1 MVKAGEPEYSRIENT
16 QVTENR
22 NAKTAR
28 NGKFAFKLER
38 IWSATFSGRSQIS
51 RARSS
56 FSGYCSSFST
66 DLGRS
71 FYPVCAQPFPVRTQ
85 THEGR

>member
-28 NGKFAFKLER
+28 NGKFALKLELFHP
-38 IWSATFSGRSQIS
+38 WSTS
-51 RARSS
+51 
-56 FSGYCSSFST
+56 CT
-66 DLGRS
+66 
-71 FYPVCAQPFPVRTQ
+71 
-85 THEGR
+85 